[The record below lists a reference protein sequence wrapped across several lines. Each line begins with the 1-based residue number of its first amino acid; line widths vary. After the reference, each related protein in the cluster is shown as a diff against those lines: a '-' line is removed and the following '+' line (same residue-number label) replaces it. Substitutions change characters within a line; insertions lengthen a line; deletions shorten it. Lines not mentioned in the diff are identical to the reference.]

1 MTRLTAA
8 SLLVLACSLCSAQ
21 IAKAQSAPSPE
32 AQSPAA
38 TTPDNSTSPVPPPA
52 ANPPTKKV
60 WTEDDMHGLR
70 GTSPISTVGTANA
83 KSAPSGKKVVA
94 TPNEIASYRNRILQ
108 LQAKLPDMD
117 SKIADLQKVLSG
129 TTVNTVRT
137 TGGNKIDDW
146 GEELKKL
153 QQQRDDTATKI
164 SALQDEARHHG
175 VPDNQIP

>member
-1 MTRLTAA
+1 MTRLTTAF
-8 SLLVLACSLCSAQ
+8 LLVLACVLSSSHGVE
-21 IAKAQSAPSPE
+21 AQSAPTSG
-32 AQSPAA
+32 AQEQPPSASA
-38 TTPDNSTSPVPPPA
+38 PDNATSTPPA
-52 ANPPTKKV
+52 AQPSAKKV

-83 KSAPSGKKVVA
+83 KPAPGGKKVVA
-94 TPNEIASYRNRILQ
+94 TPNEINSYRNRILQ
-108 LQAKLPDMD
+108 LQAKLPDID

-129 TTVNTVRT
+129 TAVNTVRT
-137 TGGNKIDDW
+137 TGGTKIDDW

-164 SALQDEARHHG
+164 SALQDEARHRG